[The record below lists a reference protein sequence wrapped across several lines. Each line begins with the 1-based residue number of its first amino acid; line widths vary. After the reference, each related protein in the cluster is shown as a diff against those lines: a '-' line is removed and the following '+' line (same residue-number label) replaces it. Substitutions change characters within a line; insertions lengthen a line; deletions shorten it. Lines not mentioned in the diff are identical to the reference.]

1 MDNVDYKY
9 NDMNERYRRLNHFT
23 ILSISIMAV
32 VVLVYLWLKAA
43 NMGISQSLV
52 YGITAVI
59 VVASIIN
66 VIINVKN
73 KSNSY
78 LSIAAAIEVYII
90 YILIGLQTDA
100 TFIQYMLFGILIL
113 QIPYY
118 RKRRMLYTTIG
129 AIISYII
136 VLVVQALHGVSAV
149 DVNAF
154 CQTMLELSVIVGI
167 YFAGKISIAFNSD
180 ALGAAKD

>member
-90 YILIGLQTDA
+90 L
-100 TFIQYMLFGILIL
+100 
-113 QIPYY
+113 P
-118 RKRRMLYTTIG
+118 
-129 AIISYII
+129 
-136 VLVVQALHGVSAV
+136 
-149 DVNAF
+149 
-154 CQTMLELSVIVGI
+154 
-167 YFAGKISIAFNSD
+167 
-180 ALGAAKD
+180 

>member
-73 KSNSY
+73 KYN
-78 LSIAAAIEVYII
+78 
-90 YILIGLQTDA
+90 
-100 TFIQYMLFGILIL
+100 
-113 QIPYY
+113 
-118 RKRRMLYTTIG
+118 
-129 AIISYII
+129 
-136 VLVVQALHGVSAV
+136 
-149 DVNAF
+149 
-154 CQTMLELSVIVGI
+154 
-167 YFAGKISIAFNSD
+167 
-180 ALGAAKD
+180 